1 MTIGPSTLDAP
12 SPPNSN
18 ISSATPTPAKKPRAP
33 AKPQAK
39 KAKKEVTAPSTPV
52 TPNGYA
58 PADASSYGQYSMDSR
73 TAQRAINYDFDFPDT
88 IKGGPDGETL

>member
-1 MTIGPSTLDAP
+1 MTIGASTLDVP

-18 ISSATPTPAKKPRAP
+18 ISSVTPTPAKKPRTA
-33 AKPQAK
+33 AKPRAK
-39 KAKKEVTAPSTPV
+39 KAKKGVTALSTPV

-58 PADASSYGQYSMDSR
+58 PTDASSYERYSVDSK

-88 IKGGPDGETL
+88 IKGGPDSEAL